1 MMSNMNPQAMTN
13 SGMINLPPLPHISIH
28 AFCETDKGVAL
39 MQATF
44 ADRHFART
52 SSQVF
57 TGGIPAAVQAYAQA
71 LTPDL
76 LIVESAKDSQSL
88 LAELQALAQVC
99 APQTKVI
106 VIGHHNDIHLY
117 RTLIA
122 QGVSEYL
129 VMPLQPQDI
138 LMAVSNIFG
147 GDSQAASIG
156 RIVAFIGARGG
167 AGSSAIAHNVAWF
180 LAEQYGKNTVVADLD
195 LAYGTAG
202 LDFDKEPAQGIV
214 DALMASDRIDPVL
227 IDRLLAKCSEHLMLL
242 ASPASV
248 DRVIDIQEETL
259 SVLLDALRAT
269 APITVLDLPSDWESW
284 TRGALIGA
292 DDVIITATPDLVS
305 VRNVKSILDMLKQLR
320 PNDAKPG
327 LVLNKVGQTKNKDL
341 EISMQEFVEAFDIEP
356 LGTVTFAPE
365 IFNAALNEGVLVSQ
379 YDPKSEAA
387 KVFDQLA
394 RRLLGQNMQEDATT
408 DSSTSKGLFASLR
421 GMLSKVGKKG

>member
-1 MMSNMNPQAMTN
+1 MNAQAMAN
-13 SGMINLPPLPHISIH
+13 AGMINVPPLPHITIH

-39 MQATF
+39 MQSTF

-52 SSQVF
+52 SAQVF
-57 TGGIPAAVQAYAQA
+57 TGGIQGAVQAYAQA
-71 LTPDL
+71 ITPEL
-76 LIVESAKDSQSL
+76 LIVESTKDSQTL

-122 QGVSEYL
+122 QGVSDYL
-129 VMPLQPQDI
+129 VMPLRPQELLI
-138 LMAVSNIFG
+138 AISNIFTAN
-147 GDSQAASIG
+147 SEAAPIG
-156 RIVAFIGARGG
+156 RLVAFIGARGG

-202 LDFDKEPAQGIV
+202 LDFDKDPAQGIV

-248 DRVIDIQEETL
+248 DKVIDIQGETL
-259 SVLLDALRAT
+259 SILLDTLRAI
-269 APITVLDLPSDWESW
+269 APFTILDLPSDWESW
-284 TRGALIGA
+284 TRNALIGA

-305 VRNVKSILDMLKQLR
+305 VRNVKSMLDMLKQLR
-320 PNDAKPG
+320 PNDDKPG
-327 LVLNKVGQTKNKDL
+327 LILNKVKQTKKGDL
-341 EISMQEFVEAFDIEP
+341 EISMQEFAEAFDIEP
-356 LGTVTFAPE
+356 LGTISFQPE
-365 IFNAALNEGVLVSQ
+365 VFNGALNEGMLVAQ
-379 YDPKSEAA
+379 YDPKSEAT
-387 KVFDQLA
+387 KVFDHLA
-394 RRLLGQNMQEDATT
+394 RRLLGHNLEEDQVNG
-408 DSSTSKGLFASLR
+408 SNKHKGIFTSLR
-421 GMLSKVGKKG
+421 EMLNKIGKKG

>member
-1 MMSNMNPQAMTN
+1 MSNMNPQAMTN
-13 SGMINLPPLPHISIH
+13 SGMINLPPLPRITIH

-52 SSQVF
+52 SAQAF

-71 LTPDL
+71 LTPEL
-76 LIVESAKDSQSL
+76 LIIESAKDSQSL

-106 VIGHHNDIHLY
+106 IIGHHNDIHLY

-122 QGVSEYL
+122 QGVSDYL
-129 VMPLQPQDI
+129 VMPLQPQE
-138 LMAVSNIFG
+138 LLVSIANIFG
-147 GDSQAASIG
+147 ADAQAAPIG

-167 AGSSAIAHNVAWF
+167 AGSSAVAHNVAWF
-180 LAEQYGKNTVVADLD
+180 LAEQYGKNTVLADLD
-195 LAYGTAG
+195 LAYGTAS
-202 LDFDKEPAQGIV
+202 LDFDKDPAQGIL
-214 DALMASDRIDPVL
+214 DALMASDRIDPVF

-248 DRVIDIQEETL
+248 DKVVDIQEETL
-259 SVLLDALRAT
+259 ALLLDALRTT
-269 APITVLDLPSDWESW
+269 APITVLDLPSDWEAW
-284 TRGALIGA
+284 TRAALVGA

-320 PNDAKPG
+320 PNDGKPG

-341 EISMQEFVEAFDIEP
+341 EISMQEFAEAFEIEP
-356 LGTVTFAPE
+356 LGTVSFQPE
-365 IFNAALNEGVLVSQ
+365 IFNGALNEGVLVSQ

-387 KVFDQLA
+387 KVFDHLA
-394 RRLLGQNMQEDATT
+394 RRLLGHDAQQ
-408 DSSTSKGLFASLR
+408 DSSTENGAGKGLFASLR
-421 GMLSKVGKKG
+421 EMLNKVGKKG